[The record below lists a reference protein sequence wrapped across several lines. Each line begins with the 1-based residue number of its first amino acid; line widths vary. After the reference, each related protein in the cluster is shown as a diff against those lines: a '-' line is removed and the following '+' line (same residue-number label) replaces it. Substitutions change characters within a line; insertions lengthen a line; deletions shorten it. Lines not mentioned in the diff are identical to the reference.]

1 MTVLAVTTNRAHKL
15 SSGWGQFSPTIR
27 SFVHVITAPV
37 LASER
42 INRQS
47 IDCARFGKLATDKRA
62 VTMHHLRAALGKQ
75 QQLLLGAL
83 TVSRRRLFLQVT
95 SEQRARGRVVVGA
108 TLHHPSR
115 PGGVSSRLLSHSV
128 RLCQAAPSAK
138 QATTS
143 TRTEAPTKKTET
155 GSAATPDVTRLLEEL
170 RSDAIVYRRVQ
181 LEKLKQILARP
192 LEIPRDAF
200 EFLIRCC
207 GNLLCSETIETR
219 MRLCEQFWFY
229 LGPEPQP
236 QHWKAL
242 LQVYREN
249 EHSITDVPALLESM
263 GAIEKDAELYRAL
276 FAALAEQGDLPEMK
290 LVRDM
295 MLKLE
300 MPLTVEVLNVMIRG
314 NGRAGDLDG
323 VQMVLET
330 MSAGN
335 VSASGETYGELMI
348 AFLRDGMT
356 DRVLKLVREKG
367 SQLKED
373 HVLELLE
380 LAVDKSKTPELVRA
394 LLKLL
399 PEEMIQDGRI
409 HPVLRNTLSGLIR
422 HGRHDGMLLL
432 LGELPVPQFRANE
445 NTDGYGTFLMVEML
459 RHGAPFEQL
468 DKLLAMLIRTER
480 NLRAYHVACECAAKA
495 NHRYFERLLT
505 ALAPLEAL
513 RPHYFWPL
521 FLQRFKTDSEAGVL
535 AVLKLMQK
543 LNVEPDQETIVT
555 YVLPK
560 LSLTLKDARAGLKI
574 LEDRGVRMAA
584 LMTPYISHLLYQNR
598 FTDVLDIVRRYP
610 TKLDTEQ
617 LLWPLIL
624 QANINRTSAHQRTLC
639 EVLCALADRSTDPK
653 HDLGGQLLLEVISS
667 KKSKHDATSLQ
678 SLLREYEKYELRI
691 SRMAAGVLKNHFART
706 TGTDGQE
713 SIDGLLRKLTDDQL
727 TIHSKELFE
736 TITVHPRD
744 MSYDELECHLV
755 ELEQKKLNTRGV
767 LRRLLLLCVRE
778 NRLDRALELKR
789 RCDVAKVEQ
798 SSGML
803 AALVELYTKCGKP
816 EEAGRTLEQLR
827 RQFPGFTIDEHKVI
841 DYAALLIS
849 RGQLDGARK
858 VLRERA
864 TTGGKVRTAEGATAS
879 KNIWQLLTNTAQYAA
894 GSSAKAES
902 PNTTRQMLDFLV
914 ELDYCTYD
922 NVLLGPVLREY
933 LLAGHHRQAI
943 EEFKRIAI
951 EKRRTPLQLEILTL
965 LVGFT
970 NGTGDSASTI
980 SVDEAKTLL
989 SEMLQ
994 TVTQIHGPVNTNNT
1008 LIVALADAGTEAQ
1021 LRRMLINPEVRINH
1035 SYILTQCEFL
1045 MASGK
1050 VDVVLRLAKCSK
1062 GLANVREQDFLQL
1075 ILGHYVRENNCE
1087 AAVQL
1092 FQRLV
1097 NDEDELKVTTDFAR
1111 KLSDLLEVNNYEV
1124 PDGLKLYL
1132 K

>member
-1 MTVLAVTTNRAHKL
+1 MY
-15 SSGWGQFSPTIR
+15 
-27 SFVHVITAPV
+27 
-37 LASER
+37 
-42 INRQS
+42 
-47 IDCARFGKLATDKRA
+47 
-62 VTMHHLRAALGKQ
+62 HLRAALGKQ
-75 QQLLLGAL
+75 QLLVGAL
-83 TVSRRRLFLQVT
+83 SISRRRLFLQVA
-95 SEQRARGRVVVGA
+95 SQQRARATTNGRVLVGA
-108 TLHHPSR
+108 TLYHPSK
-115 PGGVSSRLLSHSV
+115 PGGVSSRLLSQSV
-128 RLCQAAPSAK
+128 RLCQTAPSAK
-138 QATTS
+138 QATNS
-143 TRTEAPTKKTET
+143 PGTEASTKKTEAA
-155 GSAATPDVTRLLEEL
+155 SATPDVARLLEEL

-236 QHWKAL
+236 SHWKAL

-263 GAIEKDAELYRAL
+263 GPIEKDAELYRAL
-276 FAALAEQGDLPEMK
+276 FAALAEKGDLPEMK

-335 VSASGETYGELMI
+335 VSANGETYGELMI

-380 LAVDKSKTPELVRA
+380 LAVDKPKQPELVRA

-399 PEEMIQDGRI
+399 PEEMVEDGRI
-409 HPVLRNTLSGLIR
+409 HPVLRNTLSALIR
-422 HGRHDGMLLL
+422 HGRYDGMLLL

-459 RHGAPFEQL
+459 RHGAPFPQL

-495 NHRYFERLLT
+495 SHRYFERLLT
-505 ALAPLEAL
+505 ALAPLETL

-521 FLQRFKTDSEAGVL
+521 FLQRFKSDSEAGVL
-535 AVLKLMQK
+535 GVLKLMQK

-598 FTDVLDIVRRYP
+598 FTEVLDIVRRYP

-639 EVLCALADRSTDPK
+639 EVLRAITDRAADPK
-653 HDLGGQLLLEVISS
+653 HDLAGQLLLEVISN
-667 KKSKHDATSLQ
+667 KKSKHDATSLR
-678 SLLREYEKYELRI
+678 SLLREFEKYELRI

-706 TGTDGQE
+706 NGSGGNRQSATSEGQE
-713 SIDGLLRKLTDDQL
+713 STEGLLRKLTEDQL

-744 MSYDELECHLV
+744 MNYDELECHLV

-789 RCDVAKVEQ
+789 RCDAAKVEQ

-803 AALVELYTKCGKP
+803 AALVELYTKCGEP
-816 EEAGRTLEQLR
+816 DQAGRTLDQLR

-841 DYAALLIS
+841 DYAALLVS

-864 TTGGKVRTAEGATAS
+864 TTGGKVRTAEGATAG

-894 GSSAKAES
+894 ASSAKGTAPAAES

-914 ELDYCTYD
+914 ELGYCSYD
-922 NVLLGPVLREY
+922 NALLGPVLREY
-933 LLAGHHRQAI
+933 LLAGHYRQAI

-965 LVGFT
+965 LVGLT
-970 NGTGDSASTI
+970 NGTGDAAATI
-980 SVDEAKTLL
+980 SVDEAKALL
-989 SEMLQ
+989 SELLQ

-1021 LRRMLINPEVRINH
+1021 LRRILINPEVRINH

-1075 ILGHYVRENNCE
+1075 VLGHYVRENNCE

-1111 KLSDLLEVNNYEV
+1111 KLSNLLEANNYEV

>member
-1 MTVLAVTTNRAHKL
+1 M
-15 SSGWGQFSPTIR
+15 Q
-27 SFVHVITAPV
+27 
-37 LASER
+37 
-42 INRQS
+42 
-47 IDCARFGKLATDKRA
+47 
-62 VTMHHLRAALGKQ
+62 HLRAALGKR
-75 QQLLLGAL
+75 QLLTGTL
-83 TVSRRRLFLQVT
+83 TISRRGLFLQVA
-95 SEQRARGRVVVGA
+95 SEQRARATANVRALVGA
-108 TLHHPSR
+108 TLVHPSR
-115 PGGVSSRLLSHSV
+115 PEGVSSRPLSHSV
-128 RLCQAAPSAK
+128 RLCQTAPSTK
-138 QATTS
+138 QTTATTG
-143 TRTEAPTKKTET
+143 TEASTKKTD
-155 GSAATPDVTRLLEEL
+155 GAAATPPDVARVLEEL

-200 EFLIRCC
+200 EFLLRCC

-263 GAIEKDAELYRAL
+263 GTIEKDAELYRAL
-276 FAALAEQGDLPEMK
+276 FATLAEQGDLPEMK

-335 VSASGETYGELMI
+335 VSANGETYGELMI

-380 LAVDKSKTPELVRA
+380 LAVDKAKQPELVRA

-399 PEEMIQDGRI
+399 PGEMIEDGRI
-409 HPVLRNTLSGLIR
+409 HPVLRNTLSALIR
-422 HGRHDGMLLL
+422 HGRYEGMLLL

-521 FLQRFKTDSEAGVL
+521 FLQRFKSDSEAGVL
-535 AVLKLMQK
+535 GVLKLMQK
-543 LNVEPDQETIVT
+543 LAVEPDQETIVT

-574 LEDRGVRMAA
+574 LEDRGVRMAL

-598 FTDVLDIVRRYP
+598 FTEVLDIVRRYP

-624 QANINRTSAHQRTLC
+624 QANINRTPSHQRTLC
-639 EVLCALADRSTDPK
+639 EVLRALVDRAADPK
-653 HDLGGQLLLEVISS
+653 HDLGGQLLLEVIAS
-667 KKSKHDATSLQ
+667 KKSKHDGASLR

-706 TGTDGQE
+706 NGPGGNRSATGRATAEE
-713 SIDGLLRKLTDDQL
+713 SAEGLLRKLTDDQL

-744 MSYDELECHLV
+744 MNYDELECHLV

-789 RCDVAKVEQ
+789 RCDAAKVDQ

-816 EEAGRTLEQLR
+816 EQAGRTLEQLR

-841 DYAALLIS
+841 DYAALLVS

-858 VLRERA
+858 VLHERA
-864 TTGGKVRTAEGATAS
+864 TTGGKVRTAEGATAG

-894 GSSAKAES
+894 ASSAKGAAVSAEAES

-914 ELDYCTYD
+914 ELGYCTYD
-922 NVLLGPVLREY
+922 NALLGPVVREY
-933 LLAGHHRQAI
+933 LLAGQHRQAI

-965 LVGFT
+965 LVGLT
-970 NGTGDSASTI
+970 NGAGDAAATI
-980 SVDEAKTLL
+980 SADEAKTLL
-989 SEMLQ
+989 SEILQ

-1075 ILGHYVRENNCE
+1075 VLGHYVRENNCE

-1111 KLSDLLEVNNYEV
+1111 KLSDLLEANNYEV